1 MSSRAGIRAGDAP
14 LRALLVCVM
23 LAMTVAALSAGS
35 SPARAATGYTMETHV
50 RYRVDATARQVAVS
64 VEVVFTNTTPDT
76 GGASSGFDEVDLA
89 VHEGASQLEAEDATG
104 PLSVSLLTDDVAHA
118 SVSMRSRVGADA
130 TASFVLRYVLDDG
143 APDVHVRPQ
152 VVQFSAWGIGTSGDV
167 SVEVPADYEVSSAGQ
182 EMTVRDEGAVTILE
196 SGPIADPAAWAVR
209 ISGVGDSSTY
219 VTQSASV
226 ALASGTVD
234 LRVSAWPDDPAW
246 GRRTLALLV
255 AALPLLEEAAGLPYP
270 RVGPLVVRE
279 SVADPSSVGEPLT
292 SGAEILAAFDEPE
305 FTLLHQAAHLWID
318 ERLATDVWIREG
330 LASHVAEQAARALEI
345 DLPYDPARRSS
356 DLRDAAV
363 PLIAWTADTDAY
375 GHAAAWAF
383 INRIGATIGEGR
395 LRLALA
401 RIAAGL
407 NAYAPADPEPT
418 ALDGRPVPPADSR
431 RFLDQLSAVS
441 SSDLSGAFGETVF
454 EPDARAELRQR
465 ALARLAWADLLSIA
479 GDWGAPESLRG
490 AMAGWRFEEA
500 RTAIDQARAWL
511 TDRDALVAQVSFLG
525 LSTPTRLRDAY
536 RGDGG
541 GPDARAELEAAAA
554 VVQAYAAVR
563 QRAATEQGPLEEI
576 GLIGGADPGALLA
589 AAAAAFG
596 EGDLQGAAED
606 IDLAS
611 ARLDRA
617 TSDALVRISAV
628 MILIGLLGYGA
639 TRVTRRSGDDGYT
652 ASS

>member
-1 MSSRAGIRAGDAP
+1 M
-14 LRALLVCVM
+14 LLAFGL
-23 LAMTVAALSAGS
+23 LAITTAALAPGF
-35 SPARAATGYTMETHV
+35 SPAHAATGYTMETHV
-50 RYRVDATARQVAVS
+50 RYAVDATARQIAVS
-64 VEVVFTNTTPDT
+64 VEVLFTNTTPDT
-76 GGASSGFDEVDLA
+76 AGASSGFDEVDLA
-89 VHEGASQLEAEDATG
+89 VHEGASQVEAEDATG
-104 PLSVSLLTDDVAHA
+104 PLTVSLATDGVPHA
-118 SVSMRSRVGADA
+118 SVSMRSRVRADA
-130 TASFVLRYVLDDG
+130 TASFVVRYRLDDG

-152 VVQFSAWGIGTSGDV
+152 VVQFSAWGIGTGGDV

-182 EMTVRDEGAVTILE
+182 EMTVRHQGAVTLLE

-209 ISGVGDSSTY
+209 ISGVRDSTY
-219 VTQSASV
+219 VTESASV

-234 LRVSAWPDDPAW
+234 LRVSAWPDDPGW

-279 SVADPSSVGEPLT
+279 SVADPSSAGEPLT

-318 ERLATDVWIREG
+318 ERLLADVWIREG
-330 LASHVAEQAARALEI
+330 LASHIAERAARALEI

-356 DLRDAAV
+356 DLQDAAF
-363 PLIAWTADTDAY
+363 PLIAWTAETDAY

-383 INRIGATIGEGR
+383 VNRIGATIGEGR

-407 NAYAPADPEPT
+407 DAYGPADPEPT

-431 RFLDQLSAVS
+431 HFLDQLSAVS
-441 SSDLSGAFGETVF
+441 GSDLSGAFGETVF
-454 EPDARAELRQR
+454 EPDARAELGLR
-465 ALARLAWADLLSIA
+465 AVARLAWADLLSIA

-500 RTAIDQARAWL
+500 LRAIDQARAWL

-554 VVQAYAAVR
+554 VVQAYAAGR
-563 QRAATEQGPLEEI
+563 QRAATGQGALEEI
-576 GLIGGADPGALLA
+576 GLIGGADPDALLA

-596 EGDLQGAAED
+596 QGDLQGAAED
-606 IDLAS
+606 IDLAW

-628 MILIGLLGYGA
+628 MILIGLVGYGA
-639 TRVTRRSGDDGYT
+639 TRVARRSGDDGYT